1 MWKVCG
7 WCWISLSLCS
17 MLWRRSSMKE
27 NVLSSSMINWGV
39 DSIQWY
45 AYWMLKWL
53 IDHIQVRRHVEGMG
67 SEEDSVLR
75 WWWHSNIRLMT
86 MTHNY
91 HHIPINRQPC
101 IEICSIP
108 LSYLIFRIASLML
121 TRSHSPLPLFAGRAT
136 QNSGNLRTILLA
148 SRA

>member
-101 IEICSIP
+101 IEICSI
-108 LSYLIFRIASLML
+108 LLWVIWFFVLLRWCWQDL
-121 TRSHSPLPLFAGRAT
+121 TLPCHSSPGAPYEPFF
-136 QNSGNLRTILLA
+136 LA